1 MTRNCRKM
9 IKQMG
14 VSLLLSKHSIQLLD
28 LFLLLSGR
36 KEQKVNKYYENH
48 DSSKVSLE
56 NLFRITYTYLNQF
69 EDMRIQSNV

>member
-14 VSLLLSKHSIQLLD
+14 DSLHLSKHSIQLLA

-48 DSSKVSLE
+48 DSSKVSL
-56 NLFRITYTYLNQF
+56 RIYLGLLTH
-69 EDMRIQSNV
+69 I

>member
-14 VSLLLSKHSIQLLD
+14 NSLLLSKHSIQLLD
-28 LFLLLSGR
+28 LLLLLSGR

-48 DSSKVSLE
+48 DSSKVSL
-56 NLFRITYTYLNQF
+56 RIYLGLLTH
-69 EDMRIQSNV
+69 I